1 MAALKGQP
9 APKPGSL
16 GKPVPGADEDAQI
29 AELLASFDA
38 PKAAAAPSDED
49 AAIAEIVNQ
58 AAGQGQEFAPEPSFA
73 QANLEQFNPQ
83 NFMDRLR
90 TGLAAND
97 TEKVAFLKQKYGEGN
112 VTQDKGK
119 IWYRR
124 DPKDKLKPLDPATLE
139 LISDIIPDFA
149 REIVTE
155 GAMLPAEVG
164 MGIVGGAAGGL
175 AGAGVGAV
183 AGRVASVPMANATA
197 DAVAQFAGVP
207 QDPERNQRM
216 ENAIGMGAEAVLPVV
231 GRRVVN
237 QVAKRIP
244 GTMAYKAA
252 REAGEKEVVALSNQS
267 QDVYKA
273 FEKLEEEGRPL
284 QMSLEQ
290 LQPGSPKI
298 QKLGDKASRNGE
310 SGAFLNKQEEVNK
323 GYEAALTNTIN
334 DIKRLVNPKGPIPG
348 GSISKSI
355 SSAIDD
361 LDKAEGEA
369 IGNFRSHALAKLG
382 NQKQQLPEETSQSV
396 VDLMKEL
403 GFRPVQRQIKIARKV
418 ATPGQS
424 GSVVNSSLARES
436 RNYSEGVFR
445 GGGTGPG
452 AGKSTE
458 VTVLKPRIAAKQRIV
473 GDTITRQEW
482 LRPKEMLQG
491 RLGLTE
497 GQVPAMI
504 NALDDYGKLI
514 ARGNEA
520 RLSDVETLIKRMG
533 PLTQKLRGTEGG
545 AHLGR
550 IVGELRQHRRQ
561 LIESTLDKGSYEDTA
576 FKTIMDDFSM
586 RRANVDTLRSVLDKD
601 MSAKSVANYFFGEGS
616 DRERITVLKKLLGEN
631 SHQFGALKEEW
642 LNQQMIEYGSKA
654 GSPTRFNSE
663 GFLKALT
670 KNETF
675 AKEVMNT
682 KAGPNFETIKNM
694 LTVGQR
700 IEAIQRG
707 VKADEASDKVA
718 KGMANMF
725 VGWLGRMP
733 SRMLN
738 GASTLLG
745 IETGEQ
751 KALMELFNRNGYEK
765 YLAEYRGKGDKKVM
779 AKQIESML
787 VRYNA
792 ARAGSR
798 KIEALHNVGK
808 GIVKG
813 AVKVG
818 KGAGEVGKRGTR
830 ATIREDVM
838 RSDN

>member
-1 MAALKGQP
+1 MAATPGQP
-9 APKPGSL
+9 APKPSSL
-16 GKPVPGADEDAQI
+16 KGPVAAKNKADDIEA
-29 AELLASFDA
+29 LLAEFDA
-38 PKAAAAPSDED
+38 PSVPSGGNDVDSLVNEVTGEVPVEPAAD
-49 AAIAEIVNQ
+49 Q
-58 AAGQGQEFAPEPSFA
+58 FAPEPSFA
-73 QANLEQFNPQ
+73 QANVEQFNPQ

-90 TGLAAND
+90 AGLAAND
-97 TEKVAFLKQKYGEGN
+97 TEKVNFLKSKYGEGN
-112 VTQDKGK
+112 VTQSKGK
-119 IWYRR
+119 IYYRR

-164 MGIVGGAAGGL
+164 MGIVGGAAGGP

-216 ENAIGMGAEAVLPVV
+216 ENAIGMGAETVLPVV
-231 GRRVVN
+231 GKTVVK
-237 QVAKRIP
+237 QVAKQIP
-244 GTMAYKAA
+244 GTLAYKAA

-323 GYEAALTNTIN
+323 GYEAALVNTIN
-334 DIKRLVNPKGPIPG
+334 DIKRTVNPKGPIPG

-436 RNYSEGVFR
+436 RNYSEGVLR

-663 GFLKALT
+663 GFLKAIT
-670 KNETF
+670 KSDA

-700 IEAIQRG
+700 IEAVQRG

-751 KALMELFNRNGYEK
+751 KALMELFNRNGYER
-765 YLAEYRGKGDKKVM
+765 YLAEYRGKGDKKVI
-779 AKQIESML
+779 AKHIESMMT
-787 VRYNA
+787 RYNA
-792 ARAGSR
+792 ARSA
-798 KIEALHNVGK
+798 KNKVNATLDIGK
-808 GIVKG
+808 DLT
-813 AVKVG
+813 
-818 KGAGEVGKRGTR
+818 KRGTR
-830 ATIREDVM
+830 ATIREDLM
-838 RSDN
+838 RSD